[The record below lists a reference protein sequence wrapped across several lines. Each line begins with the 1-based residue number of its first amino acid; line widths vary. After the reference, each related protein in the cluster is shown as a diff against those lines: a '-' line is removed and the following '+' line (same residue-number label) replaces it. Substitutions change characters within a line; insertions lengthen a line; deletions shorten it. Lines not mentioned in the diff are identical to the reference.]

1 MQRLRNY
8 ENHSM
13 LRNAL
18 KEPIIE
24 VLVFMQVRIS
34 VATCL
39 AACLSC
45 YVPACLPASAHPFP
59 NHPLPSTP
67 THLHT
72 QVKNLEV
79 PFIWTYRRDYLHAQM
94 TRKHLWL
101 IAAWDEKWEKLYVMK
116 KRYTHTHTFRH
127 TDIHKDRWTDKLVDG
142 QTDT

>member
-39 AACLSC
+39 PVYLAMCLPT
-45 YVPACLPASAHPFP
+45 YLPAYLPASTYPFL
-59 NHPLPSTP
+59 NHPLPSSRP
-67 THLHT
+67 THTHT
-72 QVKNLEV
+72 HSQVKNLEV

-116 KRYTHTHTFRH
+116 KR
-127 TDIHKDRWTDKLVDG
+127 
-142 QTDT
+142 